1 MKEYIVLT
9 RLGKMAFEV
18 DRDQIVKLSFTDRP
32 QTSALFPVCVNMAVK
47 EIDQYLNREITVFS
61 ISYRLNA
68 RGFQLQVLRALLE
81 IGYGQLITYKELAI
95 KAGFPLSWRAT
106 AMACK
111 HNPLPL
117 IIPCHRVVRSDGT
130 IGGYAGGTAI
140 KHQLIELEKR

>member
-61 ISYRLNA
+61 IPYRLNA

-95 KAGFPLSWRAT
+95 KTGFPR
-106 AMACK
+106 
-111 HNPLPL
+111 HGEPPLWLKSIILWL
-117 IIPCHRVVRSDGT
+117 ITMPPCRSQRRNDRWVCRRDGNQT
-130 IGGYAGGTAI
+130 SIN
-140 KHQLIELEKR
+140 